1 MSTSSDNPPA
11 QTAAKTEIPAAQ
23 PYVVLARKYR
33 PQTLDD
39 LIGQDILVRTLRNAF
54 AMDRI
59 AQAYMLTGVRGVGK
73 TTTARIL
80 ARALNYERQGLPD
93 KPTLDMTE
101 LGVHCQAI
109 MESRHVDVLEM
120 DAASNTGI
128 DDVREIIEAVRYQPA
143 SARYRVFIID
153 EVHMLSKQAWNGL
166 LKTLEEP
173 PAHVKFIFATTEIRK
188 VPVTIL
194 SRCQRFDL
202 RRVDVAVL
210 AAHFVRILAKE
221 AHTAEDG
228 AIALIARAAEGS
240 VRDGLSLL
248 DQALAL
254 GQGHLTAA
262 AVAEMLGLSGRAAI
276 FDLLERIFAGD
287 AKTALS
293 SLNALHD
300 KGGDPL
306 MILTDAAD
314 AVHALSRLKAVPG
327 LYPPDFSSDDRAR
340 ADKLSSELA
349 VPRLSVAWQM
359 LLKGLEEAARA
370 PRPFAAVE
378 MLVIRMCYT
387 AQLPS
392 PAEIISDLK
401 GNPAHRAEKRAE
413 TRQTILPAA
422 PDPVSE
428 GHNEEGAVQDERE
441 GSSAEAQTA
450 RRFTSF
456 EDIVGYAAQLR
467 DIKLKIALEE
477 QVELVK
483 FGQGFLE
490 LHSLDGAPRNL
501 STDLARKLQSWSGER
516 WIVSLSEERG
526 IPPLGVRRREE
537 EARAVDEIRK
547 HPAVKNVMH
556 HFPDAEIKS
565 VRSLD

>member
-1 MSTSSDNPPA
+1 MSKSSDNPKEPA
-11 QTAAKTEIPAAQ
+11 EAAQ

-80 ARALNYERQGLPD
+80 ARALNYERPDLPD
-93 KPTLDMTE
+93 RPTLDIAE

-128 DDVREIIEAVRYQPA
+128 DDIREIIEAVRYKPA
-143 SARYRVFIID
+143 SARYRVFIVD
-153 EVHMLSKQAWNGL
+153 EVHMLSKSAFNGL

-173 PAHVKFIFATTEIRK
+173 PPHVKFIFATTEIRK

-202 RRVDVAVL
+202 RRVDGETL
-210 AAHFVRILAKE
+210 AAHFKGVLEKE
-221 AHTAEDG
+221 GHTAED
-228 AIALIARAAEGS
+228 AALALIARAAEGS

-254 GQGHLTAA
+254 GQGRLAA
-262 AVAEMLGLSGRAAI
+262 SSIAAMLGLSGRDAI
-276 FDLLERIFAGD
+276 FGLLDHIFAGD
-287 AKTALS
+287 AKSALEA
-293 SLNALHD
+293 LNALHD

-306 MILTDAAD
+306 TILTDAAD
-314 AVHALSRLKAVPG
+314 AVHALSRLKTVPG
-327 LYPPDFSSDDRAR
+327 LYPGDFSAEDRAR
-340 ADKLSSELA
+340 ADKLSSDLA
-349 VPRLSVAWQM
+349 ISRLAAAWQM
-359 LLKGLEEAARA
+359 LLKGLDEAARA

-378 MLVIRMCYT
+378 MLVIRMCYM
-387 AQLPS
+387 AQLPT
-392 PAEIISDLK
+392 PADIIGELK
-401 GNPAHRAEKRAE
+401 GKPQPQPARGGDARRAASASSAPALVE
-413 TRQTILPAA
+413 T
-422 PDPVSE
+422 
-428 GHNEEGAVQDERE
+428 GGAERE
-441 GSSAEAQTA
+441 RDEPPSDSAAA
-450 RRFTSF
+450 SKLAFASL
-456 EDIVGYAAQLR
+456 EDVVAYAAQIR

-483 FGQGFLE
+483 FGPGYIE
-490 LHSLDGAPRNL
+490 IHILDGAPKNFPQ
-501 STDLARKLQSWSGER
+501 DLARKMQAWTGER

-526 IPPLGVRRREE
+526 ATPLGARRRSE
-537 EARAVDEIRK
+537 EAQAVEEIKK
-547 HPAVKNVMH
+547 HPAVKSVLH